1 MTMTTKM
8 TINGN
13 NEKNDETDETD
24 KTDENDEND
33 ENLYFRP
40 SVVSKLD
47 VKKVR
52 KENWISYT
60 FKNDG
65 RTDEYSEN
73 NE

>member
-24 KTDENDEND
+24 ETDENDEND
-33 ENLYFRP
+33 ENSYFRP

-52 KENWISYT
+52 KEN
-60 FKNDG
+60 
-65 RTDEYSEN
+65 
-73 NE
+73 

>member
-24 KTDENDEND
+24 ETDENDENS
-33 ENLYFRP
+33 YFRP

-52 KENWISYT
+52 KEN
-60 FKNDG
+60 
-65 RTDEYSEN
+65 
-73 NE
+73 

>member
-24 KTDENDEND
+24 KNDEND
-33 ENLYFRP
+33 ENSYFCP
-40 SVVSKLD
+40 SVVSELD

-52 KENWISYT
+52 KENGISYT

-65 RTDEYSEN
+65 RTDKYS
-73 NE
+73 